1 MVTEEALATAIESI
15 KDLDGTGQF
24 EDEIALIESSLEK
37 WPEAPS
43 LHFHRGRVLRILGQ
57 TSEAIKSFRS
67 ALDHE
72 PDHLET
78 LFSLVAMGQG
88 DMAGGLAG
96 LKRIESRL
104 DKPTDIVS
112 LHYARARLLEDL
124 NQNEAAFKE
133 YIQANEK
140 DAALGGMNVDR
151 LIRGAR
157 AVIKDVQPELVEKF
171 SGHGN
176 PSEQPLFVIGVP
188 RSGTSL
194 TEQFLSA
201 HPRILGAGE
210 TQHWPK
216 VMADLVRR
224 ASPPSGSMIESIHR
238 LDPHIWHQAGDSYLG
253 QFQSPP
259 PEVSHIIDKLPGNF
273 GLLPYIRLIFPKA
286 KIIHVRRNPL
296 ATLYSCIKQHFRQR
310 QLAFTIEDWAGYY
323 GIYEELVATW
333 GPMLADQMITIDYE
347 DLVSDFSEVA
357 KQVVA
362 FVGLEWDDACLHP
375 ERNVR
380 AVKTA
385 SVDQVREPVH
395 TNSTEKWRRHE
406 ASMLPLLQL
415 IDKTRESI
423 RSGL

>member
-1 MVTEEALATAIESI
+1 MVTEEALATTIESV
-15 KDLDGTGQF
+15 KDLDSKGQF
-24 EDEIALIESSLEK
+24 EDEIALIESSLER
-37 WPEAPS
+37 WPDEPS
-43 LHFHRGRVLRILGQ
+43 LYFHRGRILRILGQ
-57 TSEAIKSFRS
+57 TEEAIQSFRR
-67 ALDHE
+67 ALDL
-72 PDHLET
+72 DST
-78 LFSLVAMGQG
+78 FSDAMFSLVAMGKG
-88 DMAGGLAG
+88 EMAGGLAG
-96 LKRIESRL
+96 LQRIESQL
-104 DKPTDIVS
+104 DTPVDMVS

-124 NQNEAAFKE
+124 NQNEEAFKE

-157 AVIKDVQPELVEKF
+157 AVIKDVQPALVEKF

-176 PSEQPLFVIGVP
+176 ASEQPLFVIGVP

-201 HPRILGAGE
+201 HPRVLGAGE
-210 TQHWPK
+210 TQHWPG

-224 ASPPSGSMIESIHR
+224 ASPPTGSMIESIHR
-238 LDPHIWHQAGDSYLG
+238 LDPHIWHQAGASYLG

-259 PEVSHIIDKLPGNF
+259 PGVSHIIDKLPGNF

-310 QLAFTIEDWAGYY
+310 QLAFTVEGWAGYY
-323 GIYEELVATW
+323 GVYQELVATW
-333 GPMLADQMITIDYE
+333 EPMLAGQMITIDYE
-347 DLVSDFSEVA
+347 ELVSNFSEVA

-362 FVGLEWDDACLHP
+362 FVGLEWNDACLHP

-406 ASMLPLLQL
+406 AAMQPLLQV